1 MSDPERDA
9 AKDAPLNPALKSRTE
24 TEYDTRHT
32 TPAPFD
38 SASAKEGQGEG
49 WPIIWL
55 VVTVIGIAL
64 AVYFVI

>member
-9 AKDAPLNPALKSRTE
+9 AKDAPLNPALNSRTE
-24 TEYDTRHT
+24 TVYDTRHT